1 MFVNRLTQKSQ
12 PSFIKSKWEKKSLDF
27 GGNPW
32 HVTSGWLSDVPQ
44 LFTVYGGTQIH
55 IFFFFSS
62 VGLVK
67 FYFVSSVCCFSFFL
81 HKFMLPIGEIR
92 RNIITF
98 ISHKMQI
105 QY

>member
-1 MFVNRLTQKSQ
+1 MFVLTCIFGLFVNRLTQKTQ
-12 PSFIKSKWEKKSLDF
+12 PSFIKSRWEKKSLDF

-44 LFTVYGGTQIH
+44 LFTVHGGTQIH

-67 FYFVSSVCCFSFFL
+67 FYFVSSVCCFSFFFFTNL
-81 HKFMLPIGEIR
+81 CYRLVK
-92 RNIITF
+92 
-98 ISHKMQI
+98 
-105 QY
+105 